1 MLEGKPIVVLFTLAN
16 VGETRGVIVRSLI
29 GVEIVDELTE
39 RPFLLG
45 SVESHNELG
54 TIAFEPGEQK
64 ILHIPEGKKTPTWE
78 PNMFGRNPEG
88 AKGRAKT
95 IHLHGQFIYT
105 DANGVNRRTAF
116 RRGLRPERQRFY
128 RIEYEPDLDY
138 SD

>member
-1 MLEGKPIVVLFTLAN
+1 ATVLEGKPIVVLFTLAN

-64 ILHIPEGKKTPTWE
+64 ILHIPEGKKLRH
-78 PNMFGRNPEG
+78 GSQICLEG
-88 AKGRAKT
+88 IPKVPKAGLK
-95 IHLHGQFIYT
+95 LSIYT
-105 DANGVNRRTAF
+105 GNLFTQT
-116 RRGLRPERQRFY
+116 LTE
-128 RIEYEPDLDY
+128 
-138 SD
+138 